1 MLFLVNDVWFLPFL
15 WDNSL
20 YCPFSLFIILH
31 KQNIEEVDTEKKS
44 SLPPSDVVVH
54 KEEDKGDE
62 GDAVEGTIPEENDRM
77 S

>member
-1 MLFLVNDVWFLPFL
+1 M
-15 WDNSL
+15 
-20 YCPFSLFIILH
+20 FIILH

-54 KEEDKGDE
+54 KEEDEGDE